1 MLSKQQCFSQ
11 LQITDTFDGKKEK
24 SLKISCNKCSEEEKS
39 LFKNYSCLICLFQ
52 QLYLY
57 KRSKI
62 SYISTESYNAP
73 LEHKKLTHIIEYIK
87 IFKRIQRIIIK
98 FEHLVVNNCAFKGF
112 KCNIFETYSNLDKKL
127 IKNIIDPVF
136 LLKLTQKRKKEVD
149 EDKKIDPIC
158 KNCRVKIKKLL
169 ERLLKILNNLTITKD
184 FLRYSNFNDF
194 NDNNLDFYKSLFL
207 DELFVPKHSEERAD
221 LYNKE
226 NYTLNETYTIKNH
239 EYFRISILEVINETE
254 KLYLLDL
261 NIDSESNEDYY
272 KALINDTI
280 KKIEFIKFNQIIPL
294 EDLIELYS
302 NESLKILNL
311 KINLPDS
318 VKKSISFLIAIRKLN
333 LEKLFPLLLD
343 DFIEEIF
350 LDSFN
355 DKIYINHQKFG
366 RCRTNLILTSNE
378 IERVKTLIRLY
389 SGLRLDYSNP
399 SIKYVIKNKYFYCR
413 FAIDV
418 EPVNLYN
425 FAIDIRKLNKN
436 ILTIQDLLKNGTLN
450 PLMASFLYFCV
461 IKRINITVTGETDTG
476 KTTFINA
483 LDMLTPKELRKIY
496 IENIEESLNQFDF
509 CKHQL
514 KFRVDSVESTVKK
527 KYSKNNQIKK
537 LLHRTPDLIYLGEI
551 LTKREAEAMFH
562 CLAAGLR
569 GFQTIHA
576 DSFESLINR
585 FLFHFDINSSCLE
598 DLDIVILMKKTENK
612 RKIISISEFFFNQK
626 NINQFYHILFQ
637 YKPSINDWT
646 TLKSLFET
654 KVINKICLYENLD
667 QEKFGSIMKV
677 YQEIFNTLLN
687 IEKIEN
693 TELVDLFHKLG
704 YFSLKSLELL
714 IKFWEKWKKGR
725 NLNL

>member
-1 MLSKQQCFSQ
+1 
-11 LQITDTFDGKKEK
+11 
-24 SLKISCNKCSEEEKS
+24 
-39 LFKNYSCLICLFQ
+39 
-52 QLYLY
+52 
-57 KRSKI
+57 
-62 SYISTESYNAP
+62 
-73 LEHKKLTHIIEYIK
+73 
-87 IFKRIQRIIIK
+87 
-98 FEHLVVNNCAFKGF
+98 
-112 KCNIFETYSNLDKKL
+112 
-127 IKNIIDPVF
+127 
-136 LLKLTQKRKKEVD
+136 
-149 EDKKIDPIC
+149 
-158 KNCRVKIKKLL
+158 
-169 ERLLKILNNLTITKD
+169 
-184 FLRYSNFNDF
+184 
-194 NDNNLDFYKSLFL
+194 
-207 DELFVPKHSEERAD
+207 
-221 LYNKE
+221 
-226 NYTLNETYTIKNH
+226 
-239 EYFRISILEVINETE
+239 
-254 KLYLLDL
+254 
-261 NIDSESNEDYY
+261 
-272 KALINDTI
+272 
-280 KKIEFIKFNQIIPL
+280 
-294 EDLIELYS
+294 
-302 NESLKILNL
+302 
-311 KINLPDS
+311 
-318 VKKSISFLIAIRKLN
+318 
-333 LEKLFPLLLD
+333 
-343 DFIEEIF
+343 
-350 LDSFN
+350 
-355 DKIYINHQKFG
+355 
-366 RCRTNLILTSNE
+366 
-378 IERVKTLIRLY
+378 
-389 SGLRLDYSNP
+389 
-399 SIKYVIKNKYFYCR
+399 
-413 FAIDV
+413 
-418 EPVNLYN
+418 
-425 FAIDIRKLNKN
+425 
-436 ILTIQDLLKNGTLN
+436 
-450 PLMASFLYFCV
+450 MASFLYFCV